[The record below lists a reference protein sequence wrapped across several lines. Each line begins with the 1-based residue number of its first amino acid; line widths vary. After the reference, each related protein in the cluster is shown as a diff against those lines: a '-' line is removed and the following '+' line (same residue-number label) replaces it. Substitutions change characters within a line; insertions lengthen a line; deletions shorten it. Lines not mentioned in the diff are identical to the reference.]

1 MRGSPVNEPRLTETG
16 DGRWLLEGELNFSSV
31 LEVLG
36 TPFTRSTAGREIQI
50 DLQGVTRVD
59 SAGLALLVE
68 WQRESERVGKAI
80 TFIHVPEQLLAIASL
95 CGLDE
100 ILSFKAGMEKKSD
113 DKQ

>member
-1 MRGSPVNEPRLTETG
+1 MWGSPVNEPRLTETG

-36 TPFTRSTAGREIQI
+36 APFTGSTAGREIQV
-50 DLQGVTRVD
+50 DLKGVTRVD

-68 WQRESERVGKAI
+68 WQRESERAGKAI

-95 CGLDE
+95 CGLEE
-100 ILSFKAGMEKKSD
+100 ILSFKAGKGKKSD

>member
-16 DGRWLLEGELNFSSV
+16 DGRWSLEGELNFSSV

-36 TPFTRSTAGREIQI
+36 TSFTDSTAGREIQI
-50 DLQGVTRVD
+50 DLKGVTRVD

-68 WQRESERVGKAI
+68 WQRESERAGKAI
-80 TFIHVPEQLLAIASL
+80 TFINVPEQLLAIASL

-100 ILSFKAGMEKKSD
+100 ILSFKAGKGKISD

>member
-1 MRGSPVNEPRLTETG
+1 MNEPRLTETG
-16 DGRWLLEGELNFSSV
+16 NGRWLLEGELNFSSV
-31 LEVLG
+31 LEVPG
-36 TPFTRSTAGREIQI
+36 TPFTGLTAGREIQV
-50 DLQGVTRVD
+50 DLKGVTRTD
-59 SAGLALLVE
+59 SAGLALLLE

-100 ILSFKAGMEKKSD
+100 ILSFQAGKEKKSD